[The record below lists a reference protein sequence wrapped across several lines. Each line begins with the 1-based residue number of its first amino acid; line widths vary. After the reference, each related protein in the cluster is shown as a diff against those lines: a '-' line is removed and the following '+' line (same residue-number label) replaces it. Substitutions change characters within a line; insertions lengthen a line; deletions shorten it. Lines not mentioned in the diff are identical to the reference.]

1 MEDCTQPWT
10 YDEESFDFVHI
21 RYLFGSNPNWAELF
35 RQAYRVLKQGRW
47 IETFEADATLT
58 SEDGSVKE
66 GTPLDQ
72 WGKIFREAGDRFGRS
87 LCVANDDLQR
97 KGLEEA
103 GFIKLC
109 QWDSNVSC
117 RECPWD
123 VSVASLLI
131 ASSVP

>member
-21 RYLFGSNPNWAELF
+21 RYLFGSIPNWTELF
-35 RQAYRVLKQGRW
+35 RQAYRVLKPGGW
-47 IETFEADATLT
+47 IETFEADAMLT

-72 WGKIFREAGDRFGRS
+72 WGKTFREAGDRIGRS
-87 LCVANDDLQR
+87 FCVINDDLQR

-109 QWDSNVSC
+109 QWDFNVSG
-117 RECPWD
+117 RECPWGM
-123 VSVASLLI
+123 
-131 ASSVP
+131 SS